1 MSTPTPDTPSP
12 GAPGPRPP
20 RPPQGTRAELEA
32 TQIWWLRWIYVPVM
46 SAIGLGAL
54 VVALV
59 GVGDST
65 LALVVFALVVGS
77 VVGAGFRFRA
87 QRAETGHLSLDERDE
102 TQVMRTAGYAWCFTF
117 FGVLAW
123 LVAWAATHDGG
134 ETPLPLIVLVGL
146 VASVG
151 LGRLCTRR
159 EGY

>member
-1 MSTPTPDTPSP
+1 MSTPAPRTPTVD
-12 GAPGPRPP
+12 APERRPP

-32 TQIWWLRWIYVPVM
+32 TQIWWLRWIYVPIM

-54 VVALV
+54 VVALL

-65 LALVVFALVVGS
+65 LALVVFALVAGS
-77 VVGAGFRFRA
+77 LVGAGLRFRT

-117 FGVLAW
+117 FGVLAS

-134 ETPLPLIVLVGL
+134 ETPVPLVVLAGL

>member
-1 MSTPTPDTPSP
+1 MSIPTPDTPSE
-12 GAPGPRPP
+12 APGPRPP
-20 RPPQGTRAELEA
+20 RPPQGTRAELED

-46 SAIGLGAL
+46 SVIGLAAL
-54 VVALV
+54 VVALL
-59 GVGDST
+59 GAGDAT
-65 LALVVFALVVGS
+65 LALVVLLLVAASLLGAAL
-77 VVGAGFRFRA
+77 RFRN
-87 QRAETGHLSLDERDE
+87 QRAETGHLSLDEREE

-123 LVAWAATHDGG
+123 LVGWAATHDGG
-134 ETPLPLIVLVGL
+134 ETPIPLVVLVGL

>member
-1 MSTPTPDTPSP
+1 MSTPTPDVPSDE
-12 GAPGPRPP
+12 ASGPRPA
-20 RPPQGTRAELEA
+20 RPPQGTRAELED

-46 SAIGLGAL
+46 SAIGIAAL
-54 VVALV
+54 VVALL
-59 GVGDST
+59 GAGDST
-65 LALVVFALVVGS
+65 LALVVAIMVAGS
-77 VVGAGFRFRA
+77 LIGATLRFRN
-87 QRAETGHLSLDERDE
+87 QRAETGHLALDEREE

-123 LVAWAATHDGG
+123 LVGWAATHDGG
-134 ETPLPLIVLVGL
+134 ETPIPLIVLAGL

>member
-1 MSTPTPDTPSP
+1 MSTPTPDLPSSR
-12 GAPGPRPP
+12 APGPRPA
-20 RPPQGTRAELEA
+20 RPPQGTRTELEQ

-46 SAIGLGAL
+46 SVIGLGAL
-54 VVALV
+54 VVALLD
-59 GVGDST
+59 VGDST
-65 LALVVFALVVGS
+65 LALVVCALVAGS
-77 VVGAGFRFRA
+77 LVGATLRFRS
-87 QRAETGHLSLDERDE
+87 QRAETGHLSLDEREE

-123 LVAWAATHDGG
+123 LVGWAATHDGG
-134 ETPLPLIVLVGL
+134 ETPIPLVVLLGL

>member
-1 MSTPTPDTPSP
+1 MSTPTPAARP
-12 GAPGPRPP
+12 G
-20 RPPQGTRAELEA
+20 RPPQGTRAELED

-46 SAIGLGAL
+46 SLIGLAAL
-54 VVALV
+54 VVAVL
-59 GVGDST
+59 GLGDPG
-65 LALVVFALVVGS
+65 LALIVLALVVGS
-77 VVGAGFRFRA
+77 LAGAGSRFRT
-87 QRAETGHLSLDERDE
+87 QRAQTGHLSLDEREE

-123 LVAWAATHDGG
+123 LVGWAATHEDG
-134 ETPLPLIVLVGL
+134 TPIPLVGLVGL